1 MPVSPWLDN
10 TPVIP
15 VGELT
20 PDELLDAWA
29 SHRNDTYGIMAAE
42 EIMRRLYATRLSTA
56 EAVSAL
62 FGLQRVQPPTGPE
75 QS

>member
-1 MPVSPWLDN
+1 MPTAPWLDN
-10 TPVIP
+10 TPIHP
-15 VGELT
+15 VEELT

-29 SHRNDTYGIMAAE
+29 SHRNDTYGVMAAE

-62 FGLQRVQPPTGPE
+62 FGLQWVQTPSRPE
-75 QS
+75 SG